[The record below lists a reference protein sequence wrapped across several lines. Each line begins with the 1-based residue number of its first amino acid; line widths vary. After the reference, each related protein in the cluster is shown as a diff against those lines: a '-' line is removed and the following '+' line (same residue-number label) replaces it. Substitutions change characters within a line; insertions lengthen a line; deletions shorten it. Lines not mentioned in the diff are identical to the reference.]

1 MHQSASARLQGRFFL
16 FLAAAMLVLGGCAS
30 SLGPVNDSLQKRQY
44 AWAGAIRWG
53 DFEGAFGLVEPGVR
67 EQHPLTELELERY
80 AQLQV
85 SSYREIASTADL
97 KGGFAARDIEIGI
110 INRHT
115 MAERTAQY
123 REEWRYDAEAKQWWL
138 TSGMPDFWKGQ

>member
-1 MHQSASARLQGRFFL
+1 MNKSTAGALHVRLL
-16 FLAAAMLVLGGCAS
+16 LLLAAGCLLLAGCAS
-30 SLGPVNDSLQKRQY
+30 SLGPINDSLQKRQY
-44 AWAGAIRWG
+44 AWSGAIRWG

-67 EQHPLTELELERY
+67 DAHPMTELELERY
-80 AQLQV
+80 AQLQI

-97 KGGFAARDIEIGI
+97 KGGFAARDIEIGVV
-110 INRHT
+110 NRHT

>member
-1 MHQSASARLQGRFFL
+1 MRTFPTRRSVACL
-16 FLAAAMLVLGGCAS
+16 LVLFVAGLLLAGCAN

-44 AWAGAIRWG
+44 AWAGSIRWG
-53 DFEGAFGLVEPGVR
+53 DFEGAFSRVDPGYR
-67 EQHPLTELELERY
+67 DLHPMTELELERY
-80 AQLQV
+80 AQLQI

-97 KGGFAARDIEIGI
+97 KGGYAARDIEIGV

-123 REEWRYDAEAKQWWL
+123 REEWRYDADTKQWWL